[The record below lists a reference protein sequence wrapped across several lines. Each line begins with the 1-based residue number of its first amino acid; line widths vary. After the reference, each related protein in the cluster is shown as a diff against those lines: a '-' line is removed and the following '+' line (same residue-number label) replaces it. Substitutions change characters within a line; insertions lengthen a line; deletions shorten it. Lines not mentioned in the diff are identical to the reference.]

1 MSNAIVI
8 GAASEL
14 GSKFV
19 LGLIERGVS
28 VTAFSRSPL
37 SVEVVN
43 KIKTTTAKSEYKLV
57 DSYLEISTNKDY
69 KYFFFTSGIFNHKK
83 IVDLSEKE
91 INEEFEANIY
101 QPIILTK
108 RFLSIQKADNMNKI
122 FTYIGSTTSY
132 QGFSNMSTYCASKFA
147 LRGFVQSMNDEYKS
161 SGNQFRLVSM
171 GTMNTRMGR
180 AHAKSIGRSP
190 ETLIDPNFI
199 AQRVLS
205 SIFNNEGI
213 FEPEMI
219 FRYTNPNTLK
229 ISD

>member
-1 MSNAIVI
+1 
-8 GAASEL
+8 
-14 GSKFV
+14 
-19 LGLIERGVS
+19 
-28 VTAFSRSPL
+28 
-37 SVEVVN
+37 
-43 KIKTTTAKSEYKLV
+43 
-57 DSYLEISTNKDY
+57 
-69 KYFFFTSGIFNHKK
+69 
-83 IVDLSEKE
+83 
-91 INEEFEANIY
+91 
-101 QPIILTK
+101 
-108 RFLSIQKADNMNKI
+108 
-122 FTYIGSTTSY
+122 
-132 QGFSNMSTYCASKFA
+132 
-147 LRGFVQSMNDEYKS
+147 MNDEYKS